1 MRITGCIIA
10 AIVTIVLIYFL
21 DNQQNLNGSKT
32 PRLGFFL
39 SPQTGFWQNAE
50 PANEHFNGD
59 LKFPQLGGKAE
70 VYFDDQPVYIVHLQ
84 DETHLKTIGI
94 YDGEIKEVHNYKRI

>member
-32 PRLGFFL
+32 PAWDFSYLRKQVSGKM
-39 SPQTGFWQNAE
+39 QNL
-50 PANEHFNGD
+50 PMNTLTVILNF
-59 LKFPQLGGKAE
+59 
-70 VYFDDQPVYIVHLQ
+70 
-84 DETHLKTIGI
+84 
-94 YDGEIKEVHNYKRI
+94 RS